1 MPKVKRSKKPD
12 TISEQPLSK
21 RKKKTT
27 TDLISKETVRNSKPS
42 MAVVNLIK
50 TVKIKYTAAKNEKY
64 AAFVTKYMRNQFE
77 FLGLRYPERRAI
89 NKEIF
94 ASHKMLSHLEM
105 YDMFYLLWEEP
116 IREYQCFVL
125 DYFDQYIKHINQPK
139 WNDQN
144 FTVLKHLI
152 THKSWWDTV
161 DELAYKGV
169 GRLVASDKMKYN
181 KLMDEWIEDDNMWL
195 RRTAILHQL
204 MYKDDTDTDRL
215 FRYCLKCAHEKEFF
229 IQKSIGWA
237 LRNHFRTD
245 PKIIKDFVKK
255 NEDKLAPLSKKEALK
270 HA

>member
-1 MPKVKRSKKPD
+1 MPKASKGTKRP
-12 TISEQPLSK
+12 TAASEPPVSK
-21 RKKKTT
+21 RKKTEPTSTSTT
-27 TDLISKETVRNSKPS
+27 RKPEPS
-42 MAVVNLIK
+42 MAVVNFIK
-50 TVKIKYTAAKNEKY
+50 TVKTKYTAAKNDEY
-64 AAFVTKYMRNQFE
+64 ATYISKYMRNQFE
-77 FLGLRYPERRAI
+77 FLGLRSPVRRAI
-89 NKEIF
+89 NTEIF
-94 ASHKMLSHLEM
+94 ASHKVLSHLEM

-144 FTVLKHLI
+144 FIVLKHLI

-161 DELAYKGV
+161 DALAYK

-237 LRNHFRTD
+237 LRSHFRTD